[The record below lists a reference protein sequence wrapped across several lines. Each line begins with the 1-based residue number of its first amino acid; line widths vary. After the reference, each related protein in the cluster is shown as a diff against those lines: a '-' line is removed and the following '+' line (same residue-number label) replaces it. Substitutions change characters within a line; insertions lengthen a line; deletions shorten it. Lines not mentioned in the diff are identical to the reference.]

1 MKFHDQYLLENFGE
15 TGMISNPF
23 CRALLW
29 CCADKNFCWRAVLKS
44 SACESRAFIRHVPV
58 EKLPYGIMSRVPPWL
73 KILLTA
79 YFLQREMQTH
89 TSWCLIVKT
98 AEKKGEKKLS
108 WFENNNSE
116 EHYKVKT
123 WSNSIAK
130 NNSVRNFSIQIHWN
144 RQLCD

>member
-1 MKFHDQYLLENFGE
+1 
-15 TGMISNPF
+15 
-23 CRALLW
+23 
-29 CCADKNFCWRAVLKS
+29 
-44 SACESRAFIRHVPV
+44 
-58 EKLPYGIMSRVPPWL
+58 MSRVPPWL

-116 EHYKVKT
+116 ERYKVKT

-130 NNSVRNFSIQIHWN
+130 NNPVKKILLFRYIEIASFATKNWAYYCLFPRYPSRIF
-144 RQLCD
+144 